1 MIIVFY
7 DGKCGLCSREIRHYI
22 KIAPIDVF
30 DWQDITISIDGLN
43 RFGISKSKAL
53 KLLHAIDENGKVHVG
68 LKAFLLIWKHL
79 RRWKFLAKIVS
90 LPLLYNIIDLVY
102 RAFAGWRFSRL
113 EHCQIALKNENKL

>member
-22 KIAPIDVF
+22 NIAPADVF
-30 DWQDITISIDGLN
+30 DWQDITISSDGLN
-43 RFGISKSKAL
+43 RFDISKSKAL
-53 KLLHAIDENGKVHVG
+53 KLLHAIDHNGEVHVG

-90 LPLLYNIIDLVY
+90 LPLVYNIIDLAY
-102 RAFAGWRFSRL
+102 RAFASWRFSKL
-113 EHCQIALKNENKL
+113 EHCQIALKRENKL

>member
-30 DWQDITISIDGLN
+30 DWQDITIPIDGLN

-102 RAFAGWRFSRL
+102 RAFASWRFSRL